1 MHSDFF
7 SGTVWE
13 NWALLGAIFVC
24 IPVLCLM
31 KESYN
36 RLSVDESCQS
46 RTLDVNIDQIQS
58 D

>member
-1 MHSDFF
+1 MLFF

-36 RLSVDESCQS
+36 RLSIDESCQS
-46 RTLDVNIDQIQS
+46 RTLDVNIGIRQS